1 MKRFHSITFR
11 ITGLMF
17 LSIATTVFILVYLA
31 NVQMNELFQEY
42 LSLQHMEVH
51 SAANGHLMNGML
63 TFGPQEMKFLESV
76 HESLIWVGGAILGI
90 GLIAS
95 YCVARSITVPLHRL
109 GGVAAQLEQGNL
121 GETVEV
127 EKDDEIGQLAAIFNS
142 MSRRLEQ
149 NEKLRQQ
156 LLANIAHELRT
167 PLAIIQG
174 NLEGMMDE
182 VIETDKVQLAS
193 LHEEAVR
200 LNRLI
205 KDLRDLSLAEAQQLN
220 LEKYPTDINYLLSST
235 VQKLRPMAEN
245 KQIQIFYETNEKLP
259 EITVDADRISQV
271 LNNLFVNAIRYSS
284 VQGWVRA
291 DTSLQQKEG
300 RQWICISIQDN
311 GCGISAEDIPYVFD
325 HFYRGEKSRDR
336 KSGGSGIG
344 LAIVKQLVELHGGK
358 VLIESQLNVGS
369 TFQVWLPVLAPA

>member
-17 LSIATTVFILVYLA
+17 LSIAATVFILVYLA

-63 TFGPQEMKFLESV
+63 AFGPQEMKFLESV

>member
-17 LSIATTVFILVYLA
+17 LSIAATVFILVYLA

-291 DTSLQQKEG
+291 GTSLQQKEG

-311 GCGISAEDIPYVFD
+311 GCGISSDDIPYVFD

-369 TFQVWLPVLAPA
+369 TFQVWLPVTSLA

>member
-17 LSIATTVFILVYLA
+17 LSIAATVFILVYLA